1 MPNYADRSTHYQ
13 LPIEDR
19 AAVLSNPAYRAGFV
33 DGVLESPPTPENY
46 EEFPQLY
53 DYLLGHKD
61 ASEALRDGSYDPAL
75 LAAGYGWMEEEE
87 AHRLSLARERVR
99 AVTTPSRPRAD

>member
-1 MPNYADRSTHYQ
+1 M
-13 LPIEDR
+13 
-19 AAVLSNPAYRAGFV
+19 LSNPAYRAGFV
-33 DGVLESPPTPENY
+33 DGALETPPMPEHY

-75 LAAGYGWMEEEE
+75 LAAGYGWMGEGE
-87 AHRLSLARERVR
+87 ARRLSRAREGVR
-99 AVTTPSRPRAD
+99 ASLAPPPPEAT